1 MTTHATLDPA
11 TASDPG
17 AERRSR
23 RAERLL
29 IPAGFLTT
37 AGNAFQITAAAI
49 LVFRAEN
56 TTLSVGWL
64 FIAVSIPQ
72 VALAFLFGKLVDR
85 VDRRRLSVVADL
97 VSAVTA
103 FALPLWLWF
112 GGPTSLGSYL
122 ANLLL
127 AVSAALFMP
136 ASNAFVKERVLDARL
151 GKFNSHFEVATNT
164 GMLLASSTAGFLV
177 VWFGPTP
184 LFVFNSATFIASGLL
199 TWLCGPKPV
208 AVPNPEPETAAESA
222 APARRESGERPPIK
236 RLALLFTSG
245 NANLMVSNTIL
256 TALILETFHQGA
268 WMIGVV
274 DALAGAGFIAGA
286 ACYGWISQRISGLR
300 LAVLGTVGCMT
311 MVAFEPT
318 HYAVLMAVIP
328 VAAFCFANG
337 RIAARTLLM
346 RASPEDRVGRVF
358 GGAQAFGLALGIAA
372 TVGLSSVAD
381 RYGVPWAFWGLVVL
395 VVGIAVGT
403 YLSLARPLARL
414 QRAPEVLEA
423 TAA

>member
-1 MTTHATLDPA
+1 VTTTLDPA
-11 TASDPG
+11 KAAEDG
-17 AERRSR
+17 FLERRSR

-72 VALAFLFGKLVDR
+72 VAFAFLFGKLVDR
-85 VDRRRLSVVADL
+85 VDRRNLSVVADL
-97 VSAVTA
+97 ASAAMA
-103 FALPLWLWF
+103 FALPVWLWI

-136 ASNAFVKERVLDARL
+136 ASNAFVKERVRDARL
-151 GKFNSHFEVATNT
+151 GRFNSHFEVATNT
-164 GMLLASSTAGFLV
+164 GMLLASSSAGFLV

-184 LFVFNSATFIASGLL
+184 LFVFNSLTFAASALL
-199 TWLCGPKPV
+199 TWLCGPRPPV
-208 AVPNPEPETAAESA
+208 VHPPALETEGP
-222 APARRESGERPPIK
+222 APTRTDTRAPIK

-256 TALILETFHQGA
+256 TALILDTFHQGA

-286 ACYGWISQRISGLR
+286 ACYGWVSERISGLR
-300 LAVLGTVGCMT
+300 LAVLGTIGCMA
-311 MVAFEPT
+311 MVALEPT

-346 RASPEDRVGRVF
+346 RASPEDRVGRIF

-372 TVGLSSVAD
+372 TVTLSSLAD
-381 RYGVPWAFWGLVVL
+381 RYGVPWAFWGLVAL
-395 VVGIAVGT
+395 VVGIALGT
-403 YLSLARPLARL
+403 YVSLARPLARM